1 MLKLIKNIMG
11 VKLSKLNETIVIKT
25 QVKTFCKFI

>member
-11 VKLSKLNETIVIKT
+11 VKLSKLNETIGIKNT
-25 QVKTFCKFI
+25 SENFL